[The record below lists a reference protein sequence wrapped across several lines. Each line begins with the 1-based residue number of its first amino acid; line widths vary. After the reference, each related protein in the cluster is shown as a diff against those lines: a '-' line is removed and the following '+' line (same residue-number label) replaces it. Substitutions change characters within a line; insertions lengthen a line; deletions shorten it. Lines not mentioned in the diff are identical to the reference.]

1 MVLLT
6 FLSGS
11 LKGTQSR
18 FDQPVIRIGRS
29 QDCDVRLDDRIDGAV
44 SNHHAEILR
53 DADGY
58 SVIDI
63 ASTNGTWLGGRRIAR
78 HRLAAGDVILLGGPE
93 GVEVRVESL
102 GDRPAASN
110 TPRPARDT
118 VPMARTPA
126 PATPGADGV
135 PIAARVKQ
143 SADTT
148 TARVADVAA
157 ARVAEE
163 RARAG
168 GASSGQTMLIM
179 ADAVA
184 EAHRTTKAISGRRWR
199 MVVVAVAGA
208 GVLVAAGMGAVIW
221 KQRQEIRRLVAAKE
235 GIDRDIEAVQKAM
248 EIEGDASRLAA
259 LEQRLEDLTRRARNT
274 IGEVARQDRDKAR
287 ELEESGDDLDRA
299 IRRILAKFDA
309 QTYAVP
315 PVFKQALREQVDVLA
330 HSSNLKFVYRR
341 RVRYWPMI
349 TREFSALGLP
359 EEMAYV
365 AWAETQF
372 DPEAVSPAGAKGMW
386 QMTASTARELGLRV
400 DDQVDERLD
409 VARQTRAAARKLA
422 NLLSLFGSD
431 SFMLA
436 MASYNRGEA
445 GVRRVLLEIAQ
456 EKDGFR
462 KEKRDFWHLYRIK
475 RLPEETLDYVPRVL
489 AAAVVC
495 NEPARY
501 GLEPA
506 EPPPR
511 AP

>member
-1 MVLLT
+1 L
-6 FLSGS
+6 
-11 LKGTQSR
+11 
-18 FDQPVIRIGRS
+18 
-29 QDCDVRLDDRIDGAV
+29 
-44 SNHHAEILR
+44 
-53 DADGY
+53 
-58 SVIDI
+58 
-63 ASTNGTWLGGRRIAR
+63 
-78 HRLAAGDVILLGGPE
+78 
-93 GVEVRVESL
+93 
-102 GDRPAASN
+102 
-110 TPRPARDT
+110 
-118 VPMARTPA
+118 
-126 PATPGADGV
+126 
-135 PIAARVKQ
+135 
-143 SADTT
+143 
-148 TARVADVAA
+148 
-157 ARVAEE
+157 
-163 RARAG
+163 
-168 GASSGQTMLIM
+168 
-179 ADAVA
+179 
-184 EAHRTTKAISGRRWR
+184 
-199 MVVVAVAGA
+199 
-208 GVLVAAGMGAVIW
+208 LVAAGMGAVIW

-315 PVFKQALREQVDVLA
+315 PVFKQALKEQIDVLTRA
-330 HSSNLKFVYRR
+330 SNLRFVYRR
-341 RVRYWPMI
+341 RVHYWPMI

-372 DPEAVSPAGAKGMW
+372 DPDAVSPAGAKGMW
-386 QMTASTARELGLRV
+386 QMTAPTARELGLRV

-409 VARQTRAAARKLA
+409 VGRQTKAAARKLA
-422 NLLSLFGSD
+422 NLLSLFGTD

-445 GVRRVLLEIAQ
+445 GVRRVLLEVAQ

-462 KEKRDFWHLYRIK
+462 KEKRDFWHLYRLK
-475 RLPEETLDYVPRVL
+475 RLPAETLDYVPRVL

-495 NEPARY
+495 SEPARY

-506 EPPPR
+506 PQP
-511 AP
+511 APEH